1 MNLAVLSKSC
11 CKFLLEC
18 NLFNATCKDF
28 MIEFKIV
35 DNPEAISQVA
45 KLAEEIWKQHYLPI
59 IGKEQVDYMLD
70 KFQSKNAIKQQIA
83 EGYRYYFIYDDQLES
98 GYFSVKDKGEKL
110 YLSKLYVLYSRRG
123 KGIGKQTINFIKSS
137 FDNPAI
143 QLTVNKRN
151 SDSIAFYQK
160 VGFNIVDYV
169 EMDIGNGFVMDD
181 YVMELGNG

>member
-11 CKFLLEC
+11 YKFLLEC

-28 MIEFKIV
+28 MVEFKIV

-45 KLAEEIWKQHYLPI
+45 KLAEEIWNQHYVPI
-59 IGKEQVDYMLD
+59 IGKQQVDYMLD

-83 EGYRYYFIYDDQLES
+83 EGYRYYFIYDDQLEA

-110 YLSKLYVLYSRRG
+110 FLSKLYVIDYCRG
-123 KGIGKQTINFIKSS
+123 KGIGKQTMNFIKTS
-137 FDNPAI
+137 FDNPII
-143 QLTVNKRN
+143 QLTVNKNN

-160 VGFNIVDYV
+160 VEFNIVDSAV
-169 EMDIGNGFVMDD
+169 MDIGNGFVMDD
-181 YVMELGNG
+181 YVMEFSNG